1 MTNSLLTDH
10 FYGKIVPYQAGKKQE
25 KKQTAEKG
33 CKENADEIQ

>member
-10 FYGKIVPYQAGKKQE
+10 LWKDCTISDRE
-25 KKQTAEKG
+25 ETRKKQTAEKG